1 MSVLSDLYPR
11 RLVSIGLRVC
21 SSQISNSGDG
31 FRCECLLRENV
42 KMRIVKCHLS
52 CQLKYEKI
60 DHYQVLWSS
69 SVLVFT
75 KILSHR
81 LLQSLNRIISVHSGS
96 SFRDLADPS
105 LHYRGCF
112 AIQ

>member
-21 SSQISNSGDG
+21 SSQISDSGDG

-60 DHYQVLWSS
+60 DHYQVLLEFIRLGVYQD
-69 SVLVFT
+69 SVAQAT
-75 KILSHR
+75 AEPEPD
-81 LLQSLNRIISVHSGS
+81 N
-96 SFRDLADPS
+96 
-105 LHYRGCF
+105 
-112 AIQ
+112 